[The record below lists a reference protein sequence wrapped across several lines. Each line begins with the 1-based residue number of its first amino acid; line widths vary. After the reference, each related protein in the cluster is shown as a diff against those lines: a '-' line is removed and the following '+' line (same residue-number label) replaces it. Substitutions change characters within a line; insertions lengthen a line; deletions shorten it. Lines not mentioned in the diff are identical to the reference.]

1 MHMFRNIFIICKM
14 KTHNTCFWYYIWIRK
29 GVLCLLEKAQFENT
43 HNRSILKTAIPEIFS
58 GPENGYSTNFSFY
71 KNSFIKRQGKVNRAS
86 KAQVL
91 ILHSEGLSIKSVHN
105 VSSYTSHRNI

>member
-1 MHMFRNIFIICKM
+1 M

-43 HNRSILKTAIPEIFS
+43 HNHSILKTAIPEIFS